1 MACLLIG
8 IHWILY
14 RKIRHTCSF
23 NKPRFNLLGV
33 MSRIINRPGT
43 SSTCQLKGGWSSGA
57 REAVKSPYVC
67 PIWWS
72 QLSNSVRETLFL
84 ITPSLLYPWGLG
96 GVVTKP
102 LGVSLSVMRHYFPEQ
117 NRKFDKHFLI
127 LFHYYLRG
135 QNDEEKDRS
144 REIFHTKPTRSS
156 SYFSIYGPIDRTGRF
171 YPHTRALRIHLVHHT
186 I

>member
-1 MACLLIG
+1 MFAQFG
-8 IHWILY
+8 D
-14 RKIRHTCSF
+14 
-23 NKPRFNLLGV
+23 
-33 MSRIINRPGT
+33 
-43 SSTCQLKGGWSSGA
+43 LK
-57 REAVKSPYVC
+57 
-67 PIWWS
+67 S

-186 I
+186 M

>member
-1 MACLLIG
+1 MFAQFG
-8 IHWILY
+8 D
-14 RKIRHTCSF
+14 
-23 NKPRFNLLGV
+23 
-33 MSRIINRPGT
+33 
-43 SSTCQLKGGWSSGA
+43 LK
-57 REAVKSPYVC
+57 
-67 PIWWS
+67 S

-171 YPHTRALRIHLVHHT
+171 YPHTRALRIHNWFTTLYRSLAGSKLELKLIEFLHKWFDENNQF
-186 I
+186 